1 MDLDER
7 IEEFRNSLPEKKREA
22 FDSLPHEY
30 KQTLIDPEA
39 IKKMAQA
46 SLNAAGAMKRTP
58 AKLPSFPAPYSL
70 PGSFLDELDEHPFVT
85 FIQIKKEFNKEFSA
99 WVAGCCQ
106 YLGSFIEL
114 NSGNFYVNLTQCHLN
129 RKNIEACAKL
139 LYLSGVMLDDKHS
152 MKYFIQLAGEI
163 TTSFYP
169 LDTSAIPA
177 EITDLDELA
186 EYFEQERQRQ
196 RPERWFEDWKQRFTG
211 EMQEFF
217 EKKEQAEKTASAN
230 QSTPQYRPTP
240 QSQRIHS
247 GKTQK
252 GKGCLTVCLILTAL
266 TATALGALFLH

>member
-46 SLNAAGAMKRTP
+46 SLNAAGVMKRTP

-70 PGSFLDELDEHPFVT
+70 PGSFLDELDEHPVVT
-85 FIQIKKEFNKEFSA
+85 FIQIKKEFNKEFST

-129 RKNIEACAKL
+129 RRNIEACAKL

-152 MKYFIQLAGEI
+152 MKYFVQIAREI

-177 EITDLDELA
+177 EISDPDDLTKHLELNISA
-186 EYFEQERQRQ
+186 STLN
-196 RPERWFEDWKQRFTG
+196 TG
-211 EMQEFF
+211 L
-217 EKKEQAEKTASAN
+217 KTGGSVLRTRCK
-230 QSTPQYRPTP
+230 SFSKR
-240 QSQRIHS
+240 
-247 GKTQK
+247 KT
-252 GKGCLTVCLILTAL
+252 
-266 TATALGALFLH
+266 

>member
-39 IKKMAQA
+39 IKKMAQE

-70 PGSFLDELDEHPFVT
+70 PGSFLDELDEHPVAT

-114 NSGNFYVNLTQCHLN
+114 NSGNSYVNLTQCHLN
-129 RKNIEACAKL
+129 RKNIEACARL

-152 MKYFIQLAGEI
+152 MKYFVQLAGEI

-169 LDTSAIPA
+169 LDTSTIPTG
-177 EITDLDELA
+177 ITDLDELA
-186 EYFEQERQRQ
+186 NYLERERQRQ
-196 RPERWFEDWKQRFTG
+196 RPERWFEDWKQRFSN

-217 EKKEQAEKTASAN
+217 EKKEQIEKMAPASQSAHHYR
-230 QSTPQYRPTP
+230 STPQAPKAHLER
-240 QSQRIHS
+240 
-247 GKTQK
+247 TQK
-252 GKGCLTVCLILTAL
+252 GKGCLIACLIVAALTAL
-266 TATALGALFLH
+266 GMLFLH

>member
-39 IKKMAQA
+39 IKKMAQD

-70 PGSFLDELDEHPFVT
+70 PGSFLDELDEHPVAT

-114 NSGNFYVNLTQCHLN
+114 NSGNIYVNLTQCHLN
-129 RKNIEACAKL
+129 RRNIEACAKL
-139 LYLSGVMLDDKHS
+139 LYLSGSMLDDKHS
-152 MKYFIQLAGEI
+152 MKYFAQLAGEV

-177 EITDLDELA
+177 GITDLDELA
-186 EYFEQERQRQ
+186 NQLEQERRRQ
-196 RPERWFEDWKQRFTG
+196 RPERWFEDWKQRVTS
-211 EMQEFF
+211 EMQAFF
-217 EKKEQAEKTASAN
+217 EKKEQAEKTAVAN
-230 QSTPQYRPTP
+230 QPAHSYRSTPKSPKV
-240 QSQRIHS
+240 SS
-247 GKTQK
+247 EKKQK
-252 GKGCLTVCLILTAL
+252 GKGCLVVCLIATAL
-266 TATALGALFLH
+266 TAFGMLFLH

>member
-22 FDSLPHEY
+22 FDSLPHDY

-46 SLNAAGAMKRTP
+46 SLDAAGVMKRTP

-70 PGSFLDELDEHPFVT
+70 PGSFLDELDEHPVAT
-85 FIQIKKEFNKEFSA
+85 FIQIKKEFNKEFST

-129 RKNIEACAKL
+129 KRNIEACAKL

-152 MKYFIQLAGEI
+152 MNYFIQIAREI
-163 TTSFYP
+163 TRSFYP
-169 LDTSAIPA
+169 LDTSSIPVD
-177 EITDLDELA
+177 ISDLDDLTKHLER
-186 EYFEQERQRQ
+186 EYKRQH
-196 RPERWFEDWKQRFTG
+196 PEYWFEDWRQRVTH
-211 EMQEFF
+211 ELQELFS
-217 EKKEQAEKTASAN
+217 KKDLVEKTALPN
-230 QSTPQYRPTP
+230 QQKPQYQPAAPAKKVQPEKKR
-240 QSQRIHS
+240 
-247 GKTQK
+247 KE
-252 GKGCLTVCLILTAL
+252 KGCLGVCLILTAL
-266 TATALGALFLH
+266 AALGIAFLH

>member
-39 IKKMAQA
+39 INKMAQA
-46 SLNAAGAMKRTP
+46 SLNAAGVMKRTP

-70 PGSFLDELDEHPFVT
+70 PGSFLDELDEHPVVT
-85 FIQIKKEFNKEFSA
+85 FIQIKKEFNKEFST

-129 RKNIEACAKL
+129 RRNIEACAKL

-152 MKYFIQLAGEI
+152 MKYFVQIAR
-163 TTSFYP
+163 
-169 LDTSAIPA
+169 
-177 EITDLDELA
+177 EITD
-186 EYFEQERQRQ
+186 R
-196 RPERWFEDWKQRFTG
+196 K
-211 EMQEFF
+211 
-217 EKKEQAEKTASAN
+217 S
-230 QSTPQYRPTP
+230 
-240 QSQRIHS
+240 
-247 GKTQK
+247 
-252 GKGCLTVCLILTAL
+252 VV
-266 TATALGALFLH
+266 

>member
-30 KQTLIDPEA
+30 KRTLIDPEA
-39 IKKMAQA
+39 IKKMALE
-46 SLNAAGAMKRTP
+46 SLSAARAMKRTP

-70 PGSFLDELDEHPFVT
+70 PGSFLDELDEHPVAT
-85 FIQIKKEFNKEFSA
+85 FIQIKKEFSKEFSA

-129 RKNIEACAKL
+129 KRNIEACAKL

-152 MKYFIQLAGEI
+152 IKYFAQFAREI

-169 LDTSAIPA
+169 LDTSGIPT
-177 EITDLDELA
+177 ELSDLDEITRLL
-186 EYFEQERQRQ
+186 EQERQRQ
-196 RPERWFEDWKQRFTG
+196 CPDRWFEEWRQRFTL
-211 EMQEFF
+211 ELQEFF
-217 EKKEQAEKTASAN
+217 EKREAAETHIPAA
-230 QSTPQYRPTP
+230 RPTSPEPAPRSP
-240 QSQRIHS
+240 QTHPAKKQK
-247 GKTQK
+247 KT
-252 GKGCLTVCLILTAL
+252 GCLGVCLVLAAL
-266 TATALGALFLH
+266 AALGILFLH

>member
-46 SLNAAGAMKRTP
+46 SLNAAGVMKRTP

-70 PGSFLDELDEHPFVT
+70 PGSFLDELDEHPVVT
-85 FIQIKKEFNKEFSA
+85 FIQIKKEFNKEFST

-129 RKNIEACAKL
+129 RRNIEACAKAVL
-139 LYLSGVMLDDKHS
+139 EDINPRDSWRASKAFRRHIAVEMCRRGLIESVKRCG
-152 MKYFIQLAGEI
+152 GEI
-163 TTSFYP
+163 
-169 LDTSAIPA
+169 
-177 EITDLDELA
+177 
-186 EYFEQERQRQ
+186 
-196 RPERWFEDWKQRFTG
+196 
-211 EMQEFF
+211 
-217 EKKEQAEKTASAN
+217 
-230 QSTPQYRPTP
+230 
-240 QSQRIHS
+240 
-247 GKTQK
+247 
-252 GKGCLTVCLILTAL
+252 
-266 TATALGALFLH
+266 

>member
-39 IKKMAQA
+39 IRKMAQA
-46 SLNAAGAMKRTP
+46 SLNAAGVMKRTP

-70 PGSFLDELDEHPFVT
+70 PGSFLDELDEHPVVT
-85 FIQIKKEFNKEFSA
+85 FIQIKKEFNKEFST

-129 RKNIEACAKL
+129 RRNIEACAKL

-152 MKYFIQLAGEI
+152 MKYFVQIAREI

-177 EITDLDELA
+177 EISDPDDLTKHLER
-186 EYFEQERQRQ
+186 EYQRQ
-196 RPERWFEDWKQRFTG
+196 HPEHWFEDWRQRFTHELQG
-211 EMQEFF
+211 FF
-217 EKKEQAEKTASAN
+217 EKKDLIEKTASSN
-230 QSTPQYRPTP
+230 QQKPRYQPTAP
-240 QSQRIHS
+240 SERAHPE
-247 GKTQK
+247 KK
-252 GKGCLTVCLILTAL
+252 RKEKGCLGVCLILTVLA
-266 TATALGALFLH
+266 ALGILFLH

>member
-46 SLNAAGAMKRTP
+46 SLNAAGVMKRTP

-70 PGSFLDELDEHPFVT
+70 PGSFLDELDEHPVVT
-85 FIQIKKEFNKEFSA
+85 FIQIKKEFNKEFST

-129 RKNIEACAKL
+129 RRNIEACAKL

-152 MKYFIQLAGEI
+152 MKYFVQIAREI

-177 EITDLDELA
+177 EISDPDDLTKHLER
-186 EYFEQERQRQ
+186 EYQRQ
-196 RPERWFEDWKQRFTG
+196 HPEHWFEDWRQRFTH

-217 EKKEQAEKTASAN
+217 EKKDLIEKAASSN
-230 QSTPQYRPTP
+230 QQKPQYQPTAP
-240 QSQRIHS
+240 SKKAPPEKKRKKRVTS
-247 GKTQK
+247 
-252 GKGCLTVCLILTAL
+252 VFASY
-266 TATALGALFLH
+266 

>member
-7 IEEFRNSLPEKKREA
+7 IEEFRNSLPEKKSEA

-46 SLNAAGAMKRTP
+46 SLNAAGVMKRTP

-70 PGSFLDELDEHPFVT
+70 PGSFLDELDENPVVT
-85 FIQIKKEFNKEFSA
+85 FIQIKKEFNKEFST

-129 RKNIEACAKL
+129 RRNIEACAKL

-152 MKYFIQLAGEI
+152 MKYFVQIAREI

-177 EITDLDELA
+177 EISDPDDLTKHLER
-186 EYFEQERQRQ
+186 EYQRQ
-196 RPERWFEDWKQRFTG
+196 HPEHWFEDWRQRFTH

-217 EKKEQAEKTASAN
+217 EKKDLIEKAASSN
-230 QSTPQYRPTP
+230 QQKPQYQPTAP
-240 QSQRIHS
+240 SKKAHS
-247 GKTQK
+247 EKK
-252 GKGCLTVCLILTAL
+252 RKEKGCLGVCLILTVLA
-266 TATALGALFLH
+266 ALGILFLH

>member
-39 IKKMAQA
+39 IKKMAQE

-70 PGSFLDELDEHPFVT
+70 PGSFLDELDEHPIAT

-129 RKNIEACAKL
+129 RKNIEACARL

-152 MKYFIQLAGEI
+152 MKYFVQLAGEI

-169 LDTSAIPA
+169 LDTSTIPTG
-177 EITDLDELA
+177 ITDLDELA
-186 EYFEQERQRQ
+186 NYLERERQRQ
-196 RPERWFEDWKQRFTG
+196 RPERWFEEWKHRFSN

-217 EKKEQAEKTASAN
+217 EKKEQIEKTAPASQSAHHYR
-230 QSTPQYRPTP
+230 STPQAPKAHPER
-240 QSQRIHS
+240 
-247 GKTQK
+247 TQK
-252 GKGCLTVCLILTAL
+252 GKGCLAVCLIVAALTAL
-266 TATALGALFLH
+266 GMLFLH

>member
-46 SLNAAGAMKRTP
+46 SLNAAGVMKRTP

-70 PGSFLDELDEHPFVT
+70 PGSFLDELDEHPVVT
-85 FIQIKKEFNKEFSA
+85 FIQIKKEFNKEFST

-114 NSGNFYVNLTQCHLN
+114 NSGNFFVNLTQCHLN
-129 RKNIEACAKL
+129 RRNIEACAKL

-152 MKYFIQLAGEI
+152 MKYFVQIAREI
-163 TTSFYP
+163 RWIRQPFRRKSLIRTTSQNT
-169 LDTSAIPA
+169 LNGNISAS
-177 EITDLDELA
+177 TLN
-186 EYFEQERQRQ
+186 
-196 RPERWFEDWKQRFTG
+196 TG
-211 EMQEFF
+211 L
-217 EKKEQAEKTASAN
+217 KTGGSVLRTRCK
-230 QSTPQYRPTP
+230 SFSKRK
-240 QSQRIHS
+240 I
-247 GKTQK
+247 
-252 GKGCLTVCLILTAL
+252 
-266 TATALGALFLH
+266 

>member
-22 FDSLPHEY
+22 FDSLPHDY

-46 SLNAAGAMKRTP
+46 SLDAAGVMKRTP

-70 PGSFLDELDEHPFVT
+70 PGSFLDELDEHPVAT
-85 FIQIKKEFNKEFSA
+85 FIQIKKEFNKEFST

-129 RKNIEACAKL
+129 KRNIEVCAKL

-152 MKYFIQLAGEI
+152 MKSRAVSILWIRHPFPRIFLI
-163 TTSFYP
+163 WTTSQNT
-169 LDTSAIPA
+169 LNGNTSASTPNIGLKIGGNA
-177 EITDLDELA
+177 LRTSCKNFSAKKTWLK
-186 EYFEQERQRQ
+186 
-196 RPERWFEDWKQRFTG
+196 KQPCRASG
-211 EMQEFF
+211 SPNINPQPPQKKYSLKKS
-217 EKKEQAEKTASAN
+217 EKKKAAWAFAS
-230 QSTPQYRPTP
+230 Y
-240 QSQRIHS
+240 
-247 GKTQK
+247 
-252 GKGCLTVCLILTAL
+252 
-266 TATALGALFLH
+266 

>member
-39 IKKMAQA
+39 IKKMAQE

-70 PGSFLDELDEHPFVT
+70 PGSFLDELDEHPVAT

-106 YLGSFIEL
+106 YLGSFVEL
-114 NSGNFYVNLTQCHLN
+114 NSGNFHVNFTQCHLN

-152 MKYFIQLAGEI
+152 MKYFVHLAGEI

-169 LDTSAIPA
+169 LDTSAIPTGIA
-177 EITDLDELA
+177 DLDELA
-186 EYFEQERQRQ
+186 EYLERERQRQ
-196 RPERWFEDWKQRFTG
+196 RPERWFEDWKQRFST
-211 EMQEFF
+211 ELQEFF
-217 EKKEQAEKTASAN
+217 EKKEQIEKTAPASQPAHH
-230 QSTPQYRPTP
+230 YRPTP
-240 QSQRIHS
+240 QSPKAHPER
-247 GKTQK
+247 TQK
-252 GKGCLTVCLILTAL
+252 GKGCLVVCLILTIL
-266 TATALGALFLH
+266 TALGMLFLH